1 MVVVDGQGLPVGVS
15 LASASPA
22 ESTLVHG
29 TLKTLTVPLGGR
41 RRTHQNPTRLI
52 ADRGYDSDPLRR
64 SLAQRGINLICP
76 YRKNRRV
83 RRFEDGRVLR
93 RYRRR
98 WIVERTI
105 AWLGSYRRL
114 LVRHDRSPKMF
125 LAFLQVACA
134 LITLNRL

>member
-1 MVVVDGQGLPVGVS
+1 MVVVDGQGLPLGVS
-15 LASASPA
+15 VASASPA
-22 ESTLVHG
+22 ETTLVHS
-29 TLKTLTVPLGGR
+29 TLKTISVPLGGHGHPR
-41 RRTHQNPTRLI
+41 PKPTRLI

-64 SLAQRGINLICP
+64 SLAQRGIQLICP

-83 RRFEDGRVLR
+83 RRFEDRRVLR

-114 LVRHDRSPKMF
+114 LVRHDRSPQMF
-125 LAFLQVACA
+125 LAFLHVACV